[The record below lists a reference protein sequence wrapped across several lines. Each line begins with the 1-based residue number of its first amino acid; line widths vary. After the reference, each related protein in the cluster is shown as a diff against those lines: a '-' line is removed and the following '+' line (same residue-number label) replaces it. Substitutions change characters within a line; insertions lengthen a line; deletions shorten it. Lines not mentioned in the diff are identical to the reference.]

1 MSGNQWPDDD
11 FTTDEDGFNTEDSGG
26 IAQLRRQYKAML
38 KENKDKDAEIS
49 KLRTQS
55 RTATVKEILR
65 TKQVNPK
72 LAALIP
78 PDVEVTEEAIEKWLE
93 EFGDVFNV
101 KGSAPGEGGGPAS
114 AEGQAEP
121 AYSKDDVTALNKVAA
136 ASAGA
141 TVDMSRAQELLGQIQ
156 SAKTQEEFLALM
168 EQHGVGRNT
177 AGG

>member
-1 MSGNQWPDDD
+1 MSGNQWSDDS
-11 FTTDEDGFNTEDSGG
+11 FETDEDGYDTEESGG
-26 IAQLRRQYKAML
+26 IAQLRRQYKAMV
-38 KENKDKDAEIS
+38 KESKEKDAELV

-55 RTATVKEILR
+55 RTASVKELLR
-65 TKQVNPK
+65 TKNVNPK

-78 PDVEVTEEAIEKWLE
+78 SDVEVTDEAIDKWLE

-101 KGSAPGEGGGPAS
+101 KGSAPEGGGPAS
-114 AEGQAEP
+114 EGKQAEP

-136 ASAGA
+136 ASQGA
-141 TVDMSRAQELLGQIQ
+141 TVDMSKAQELIGQIQ
-156 SAKTQEEFLALM
+156 SAKTQEDFLALM

>member
-11 FTTDEDGFNTEDSGG
+11 FSTDEDGFNTEDSGG
-26 IAQLRRQYKAML
+26 VAQLRRQYKAML
-38 KENKDKDAEIS
+38 KENKEKDAEIK
-49 KLRTQS
+49 KLQTQS

-65 TKQVNPK
+65 AKNVNPK

-78 PDVEVTEEAIEKWLE
+78 ADVEVTEDAISAWLE

-101 KGSAPGEGGGPAS
+101 KGSAPEGGGPAQK
-114 AEGQAEP
+114 EGQAEP

-136 ASAGA
+136 ASQGA
-141 TVDMSRAQELLGQIQ
+141 TVDTTKTQELIGQVQ
-156 SAKTQEEFLALM
+156 SAKTQEDFLSLM
-168 EQHGVGRNT
+168 AQHGVGTNT